1 MALLQ
6 PKLSLKVAQR
16 QILTP
21 GLMQMVSVLALNKLE
36 LKEMINAEITENPI
50 LEEIEESVPLLD
62 EVAAEEIQHDRA
74 TEMREAEAEPEKRTD
89 PFEEIDFGS
98 YFQEYLDPGYR
109 TSNNFEITEAPS
121 LENYLSSPGTLT
133 DHIFWQLGSLNLLPA
148 VRDAAEYIIG
158 NLNEDG
164 YLTATD
170 EELLEG
176 YLREQL
182 APQAHPAGQSPI
194 AGLPPAM
201 LERARAHLASGLA
214 VVRQLDPVGI
224 GTRDLRECLL
234 AQVEAHRREFG
245 LIFEKEAFQKQ
256 DQARRDVQEEAAHGL
271 SPAAIFARHGMAGR
285 APAENGHAAA
295 DHGVD
300 AAADAAADGTAA
312 DDTLNLAAAAEPG
325 FVASSHPNGHTAAPA
340 WLNGAAGSPRATLP
354 AAALPGTTHPGT
366 TLSGTALPGAAFAE
380 AAASAAAGD
389 AAGSDAFPAV
399 DSAAVSAGPQAS
411 ASSQGPNQIPS
422 QASNQPSPI
431 DPRVDLFDTATRII
445 DKHLALL
452 QKRDPRELG
461 KAVGRPLE
469 AVQQAIDFIRTLD
482 PRPGQRFNRSDARL
496 IEPDVAFVKRGDEYV
511 VVMNEEDLPN
521 LRLNQGYRRMLTQD
535 GAEKEVKDYVKER
548 YRSALQLMRNIEQR
562 KNTILRTCEAIVRRQ
577 QDFLEKGVEA
587 LRPMMIKEVAEE
599 IGVHPSTVSRAV
611 SNKYV
616 HTSQGVYEL
625 RFFFSEGVN
634 GPEGGGTP
642 LMLLKRKVKKLI
654 EDEDPRKPLTDDQI
668 AAMLQGQGIDVT
680 RRTVAKYRE
689 DLRIPSTHQRRV
701 RG

>member
-36 LKEMINAEITENPI
+36 LKDMINAEITENPI
-50 LEEIEESVPLLD
+50 LEEIDENVPMLD
-62 EVAAEEIQHDRA
+62 EVARQEIEHDRA
-74 TEMREAEAEPEKRTD
+74 VEMRATESEPEKKTD

-98 YFQEYLDPGYR
+98 YFQEYLDPGFR
-109 TSNNFEITEAPS
+109 SPNSFEITEAPS

-133 DHIFWQLGSLNLLPA
+133 DHIFWQLGSLSLVPA
-148 VRDAAEYIIG
+148 IREAAEYIIG

-176 YLREQL
+176 YLQEQL
-182 APQAHPAGQSPI
+182 APQAEKPNSRHSLADLPA
-194 AGLPPAM
+194 AM
-201 LERARAHLASGLA
+201 LERARAHLAAGMA

-224 GTRDLRECLL
+224 GTRNLRECLL
-234 AQVEAHRREFG
+234 VQVEAHRKEFE
-245 LIFEKEAFQKQ
+245 LIFQRQSQQRRRETAEEETSASEMKAGSAQT
-256 DQARRDVQEEAAHGL
+256 ARL
-271 SPAAIFARHGMAGR
+271 
-285 APAENGHAAA
+285 NGHAAQREA
-295 DHGVD
+295 EALQNGFVPAPHGLD
-300 AAADAAADGTAA
+300 
-312 DDTLNLAAAAEPG
+312 LAAMAEFTPPALLTP
-325 FVASSHPNGHTAAPA
+325 VLLNAPA
-340 WLNGAAGSPRATLP
+340 ATPEVPPAVAGEAVAGDVMGTP
-354 AAALPGTTHPGT
+354 A
-366 TLSGTALPGAAFAE
+366 AE
-380 AAASAAAGD
+380 AA
-389 AAGSDAFPAV
+389 V
-399 DSAAVSAGPQAS
+399 
-411 ASSQGPNQIPS
+411 
-422 QASNQPSPI
+422 SPI
-431 DPRVDLFDTATRII
+431 TASDTSTFIPTPNPDVAAPVDPRIDIFETATKII
-445 DKHLALL
+445 DKHLQLL
-452 QKRDPRELG
+452 QKRDPRELS
-461 KAVGRPLE
+461 KAVGRPME

-521 LRLNQGYRRMLTQD
+521 LRLNQGYRRMLTQE

-634 GPEGGGTP
+634 GPEGSGTP

-654 EDEDPRKPLTDDQI
+654 EDEDPSKPLTDDAI
-668 AAMLQGQGIDVT
+668 AAMLQSQGIDVT

-689 DLRIPSTHQRRV
+689 DMRIPSTHQRRV